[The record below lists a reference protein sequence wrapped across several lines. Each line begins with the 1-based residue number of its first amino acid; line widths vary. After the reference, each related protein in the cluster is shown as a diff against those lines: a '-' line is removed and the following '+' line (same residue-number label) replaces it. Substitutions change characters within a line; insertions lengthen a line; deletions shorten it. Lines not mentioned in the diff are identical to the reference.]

1 MDILLDHTKSHPQSQ
16 FTFLTPLDTS
26 HILTEDYVTIHQ

>member
-1 MDILLDHTKSHPQSQ
+1 MDILLDHTKMHPQSQ

-26 HILTEDYVTIHQ
+26 NVLAEDYVTIHK